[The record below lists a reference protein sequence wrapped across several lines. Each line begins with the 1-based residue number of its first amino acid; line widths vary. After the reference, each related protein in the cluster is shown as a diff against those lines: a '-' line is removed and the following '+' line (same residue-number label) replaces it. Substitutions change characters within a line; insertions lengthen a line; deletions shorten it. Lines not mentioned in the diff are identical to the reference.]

1 MKTCCFLLEANTGLG
16 SLWPWQAGPALRKPC
31 PPQQCHKNSGKV
43 SLLQGS
49 FHCKQWLFSCP
60 QPPESGPE
68 SSTLPGEDLSR
79 PLSSSGPLTEEALRA
94 LLRVW
99 IQLVKNPQSSQAACE
114 VKGGGQGAQ
123 RCTEKYGACPVSHS
137 REKTGP
143 DRSTCPSLWVSVEES
158 VCHSLPDAT

>member
-1 MKTCCFLLEANTGLG
+1 MQPNLHTLPSRTCEMKTCCFLLEANTGLG

-114 VKGGGQGAQ
+114 VKRRGPGSTAVHREVRSVPSVTQQ
-123 RCTEKYGACPVSHS
+123 REDWP
-137 REKTGP
+137 R
-143 DRSTCPSLWVSVEES
+143 
-158 VCHSLPDAT
+158 